1 MTTNA
6 KAAFNERMRTSFA
19 TLALQLR
26 RNSHEQ
32 RRWALEANARGD
44 SLKYHEHAAL
54 AIRDWRDA
62 REYIQLARNW

>member
-19 TLALQLR
+19 TLARQLR
-26 RNSHEQ
+26 RQSWQH
-32 RRWALEANARGD
+32 RHWALEANARGD
-44 SLKYHEHAAL
+44 SLKYHEHAAR

-62 REYIQLARNW
+62 REYISLARNW